1 MVTATEL
8 METLKRIERTARRH
22 PRAAIALFRKLEAAA
37 SQAGRHDIR
46 LDALYQRYF
55 TLERLGEATGVM
67 DDLYAGLQVAEDNG
81 LSTQAGRML
90 EAIGRVRYMQGEYRE
105 AMHLWGRC
113 IDMFKVTGDI
123 HSAIEARIGI
133 GAMYNAMGDH
143 VTGARFHRDA
153 RELLDG
159 HDDPYLAAK
168 LGLNLGVN
176 QRAMGQRDS
185 AVAEIEAALEQAR
198 RGDVREYVAESS
210 WHLGQCARD
219 AGDLLRAESL
229 TREALQ
235 LASACRYIWLSSAAR
250 ISLAQI
256 LRQQGR
262 REDARAAYEDALAAA
277 MRVGSRPQQTAC
289 CSELSQLAEERGD
302 NASAL
307 RYARLYMA
315 LELEIKA
322 ELSAPDR
329 LRNMQQYDLSEKPPI
344 QKLLELSS
352 SVTMQRLALDDALH
366 RVVTAAGDILRVE
379 LVAICLRDEES
390 GRILCRA
397 LHGPQTLRFRPGDA
411 LDAERMT
418 TYDSLQR
425 TLEEPLVVHD
435 LRLHPA
441 AAELTPVLGPGDVRS
456 LIEVPLR
463 LRGDNV
469 GVATFGQA
477 GARRNW
483 TRDDVLFASHI
494 ANLVEHLLSDAQH
507 LDIQQQLE
515 QSNRDLELRVAERTA
530 ELRTALRALEDSSLT
545 DPLTGLRNRR
555 FLLQHLEEDAALN
568 ERRAREPSS
577 ANAEASDTV
586 MFMVDLDHFKHVNDT
601 YGHLAGDAV
610 LIQIKERLLRVFRES
625 DYLVRWGGEE
635 FLIVARATLRSQSAR
650 LAERVRATIANED
663 FVLPD
668 GTRLAKTCSIGYAS
682 HPFLAHDP
690 LALSWQEVV
699 GMIDM
704 ALYAAKRAGRNAWVG
719 FGSTEATEAS
729 QVLEKMKASPRDAVM
744 SGVVVLE
751 TNLDRARVINV
762 L

>member
-1 MVTATEL
+1 
-8 METLKRIERTARRH
+8 METLDRIERTARRH
-22 PRAAIALFRKLEAAA
+22 PRAAVALLRKLESAAA
-37 SQAGRHDIR
+37 EAGRHDVG

-55 TLERLGEATGVM
+55 TLERLGEASAVM
-67 DDLYAGLQVAEDNG
+67 DDLYAGLQLAEDAG

-90 EAIGRVRYMQGEYRE
+90 EAIGRVRYTQGEYRE

-113 IDMFKVTGDI
+113 LDLFKLTGDVR
-123 HSAIEARIGI
+123 SAIEARIGL
-133 GAMYNAMGDH
+133 GAMYCALGDYG
-143 VTGARFHRDA
+143 TGVRFQRDA

-176 QRAMGQRDS
+176 QRAMGQRET
-185 AVAEIEAALEQAR
+185 AMAEIEAALGHAQ
-198 RGDVREYVAESS
+198 RGGIREYVAESY

-219 AGDLLRAESL
+219 AGDLSRAETL
-229 TREALQ
+229 TRQALE
-235 LASACRYIWLSSAAR
+235 LASACRYIWLNSAAR

-262 REDARAAYEDALAAA
+262 RDDARAAYEDALAAA
-277 MRVGSRPQQTAC
+277 MRVSSRPQQTAC

-315 LELEIKA
+315 LELEINA

-329 LRNMQQYDLSEKPPI
+329 LRNMQQYDISEKPPI

-352 SVTMQRLALDDALH
+352 SVTMQRIGLDDALR
-366 RVVTAAGDILRVE
+366 RVVTTAADILRVE
-379 LVAICLRDEES
+379 LVAICLRDDES
-390 GRILCRA
+390 GRVLCRA
-397 LHGPQTLRFRPGDA
+397 LHGPGTLRFKVGDA

-425 TLEEPLVVHD
+425 TLEQPLVVHD

-441 AAELTPVLGPGDVRS
+441 AAELAPVLGPSDVRS

-463 LRGDNV
+463 LRGDNM
-469 GVATFGQA
+469 GVATFGQT
-477 GARRNW
+477 GVRRNW

-507 LDIQQQLE
+507 IDIQQQLE
-515 QSNRDLELRVAERTA
+515 QNNRDLERRVADRTA

-577 ANAEASDTV
+577 AAADASDTV
-586 MFMVDLDHFKHVNDT
+586 MFMVDLDHFKQVNDT

-682 HPFLAHDP
+682 HPFIGTDP

-699 GMIDM
+699 ALIDM

-719 FGSTEATEAS
+719 FGATDLTRAPELLV
-729 QVLEKMKASPRDAVM
+729 QLKASPREAVS
-744 SGVVVLE
+744 SGTVVLE
-751 TNLDRARVINV
+751 TNLDPARVVNV